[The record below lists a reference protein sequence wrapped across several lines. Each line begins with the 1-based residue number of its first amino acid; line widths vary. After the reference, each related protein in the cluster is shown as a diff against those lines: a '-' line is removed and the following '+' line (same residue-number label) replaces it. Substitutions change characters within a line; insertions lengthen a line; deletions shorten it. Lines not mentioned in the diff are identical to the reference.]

1 MESEEKGAEER
12 EWSMSMS
19 DLREWIKEMG
29 WKGGG
34 GSGENGGE
42 VGGMD

>member
-29 WKGGG
+29 GG